1 MAEGVNQQAD
11 QAADQGAVDADKLQ
25 IAADGK
31 LEFVAHLAAVP
42 AFHFVG
48 DKFGGGVAVA
58 AHQAA
63 GEQGEAHVEAA
74 QLLRGGGVLLQQVGE
89 QAVQP
94 ACSGG
99 IGALGIGG
107 EAGGEALPQ
116 LGDVLLQLGRVG
128 QAAFGQ
134 GEFALPG
141 F

>member
-1 MAEGVNQQAD
+1 M
-11 QAADQGAVDADKLQ
+11 
-25 IAADGK
+25 
-31 LEFVAHLAAVP
+31 AAVP

-58 AHQAA
+58 VHQAA
-63 GEQGEAHVEAA
+63 GEQGESHVEAA

-89 QAVQP
+89 QAVQT
-94 ACSGG
+94 AGSSR
-99 IGALGIGG
+99 IGVLGIGG
-107 EAGGEALPQ
+107 EADGEALPQ
-116 LGDVLLQLGRVG
+116 LGDLLLQSGGVG